1 MAGVATLTAS
11 AVATAPSVQPLPSPA
26 PAIQL
31 AGAVQP
37 QDEPGP
43 HVLQILLTDP
53 ARLLGP
59 ARPIG
64 TITPPPAPIEFSSA
78 PNLADTIDNVY
89 IAIEPW
95 VEYGFQVATDIV
107 GWIPW
112 VGGLAGQIM
121 VFYRFGEGMVASGA
135 FNIAD
140 WLRGDGGVVENLV
153 DFGIDV
159 GLAFIWLGIDEYNY
173 FLPPLPPGLP
183 RPPRPPHEGRPGPS
197 LLTFLGLA
205 EAPGLGVENAG
216 SGLLGLIDR
225 VLNPV
230 NADGDVDGALNGGAA
245 LTSLIRNGISEIGD
259 LLGIPLLPSASV
271 PAGELEKTSEIST
284 VPPMVKTPFGR
295 LNSALDSVRNRV
307 GTEADVDETT
317 AGPLTEVT
325 KSVRNVRKEIR
336 ANFNAATERRTDAAA
351 SNGVVRAQGE
361 VRGAVVKAANDVV
374 NSLRGDKSDGA
385 AEDVAKAPSTVAKS
399 LGDTAMKVVKE
410 VRQAAKEVRE
420 AAKDRVG
427 ADDK

>member
-1 MAGVATLTAS
+1 MKISARSVLMAGVATVTAN
-11 AVATAPSVQPLPSPA
+11 AVAMAPSVQPPPQPA

-31 AGAVQP
+31 AAAVQP
-37 QDEPGP
+37 PDEPGP
-43 HVLQILLTDP
+43 HLLQILLTDP
-53 ARLLGP
+53 TRLLGP

-64 TITPPPAPIEFSSA
+64 TITPPPAPIEFSIA

-89 IAIEPW
+89 IAVEPW
-95 VEYGFQVATDIV
+95 VRYGFQVATDIV

-112 VGGLAGQIM
+112 VGWLAGQIM
-121 VFYRFGEGMVASGA
+121 VFYTFVEGKVASGA

-205 EAPGLGVENAG
+205 EAPGVGVENAG

-225 VLNPV
+225 VLNPL
-230 NADGDVDGALNGGAA
+230 NADGDVDGAFKGGAS
-245 LTSLIRNGISEIGD
+245 LSSLIRNGIAEIGD
-259 LLGIPLLPSASV
+259 LLGVPLP
-271 PAGELEKTSEIST
+271 PGELNKTEEVST
-284 VPPMVKTPFGR
+284 VPSIVKTPFTP
-295 LNSALDSVRNRV
+295 LNFLRTPINT
-307 GTEADVDETT
+307 GADIDETA

-325 KSVRNVRKEIR
+325 KTVRNVRDEIR
-336 ANFNAATERRTDAAA
+336 ANFNATDRTEGAAT
-351 SNGVVRAQGE
+351 NGLVRAQGE
-361 VRGAVVKAANDVV
+361 VRGALANAATDVV
-374 NSLRGDKSDGA
+374 NAVHEGKPS
-385 AEDVAKAPSTVAKS
+385 KAPTRS
-399 LGDTAMKVVKE
+399 
-410 VRQAAKEVRE
+410 RRRRRPWP
-420 AAKDRVG
+420 RVSATPPG
-427 ADDK
+427 RSSRRCGRPRKTLVTPPRTEPLLTTSKR